1 MKRSILIITLLLFSF
16 SSFAQSSVRFGFT
29 TSPGISWYS
38 ADNKYLDSK
47 GTRFSFNYG
56 AIVDFVIDDNDR
68 YTITSGV
75 TIDMTGGKL
84 SGFSNDSINPGSSS
98 LTTKV
103 QYFEI
108 PLGLKLRSN
117 ESANNLTFYG
127 SLGIVNSFRIRSRG
141 AYEYNGID
149 ANIPENSITTSENNV
164 KINNLPFHPNTIQKI
179 SPYHLALHFEGGV
192 EFRVSD
198 NTALVGGLYFRNGFT
213 NVIDDND
220 KERVV
225 ARGLGLRIAVMF

>member
-1 MKRSILIITLLLFSF
+1 MKRSLLIITLLLFSF
-16 SSFAQSSVRFGFT
+16 SSFAQTNVRFGFT

-38 ADNKYLDSK
+38 ADSKYLDSK

-56 AIVDFVIDDNDR
+56 AIVDLVIDNNER
-68 YTITSGV
+68 YTISSGI
-75 TIDMTGGKL
+75 TIDMSGGKL
-84 SGFSNDSINPGSSS
+84 AGISSDSIPLGSSS

-103 QYFEI
+103 QYLEI
-108 PLGLKLRSN
+108 PLSLKLRSN
-117 ESANNLTFYG
+117 ESANNLTYYG

-141 AYEYNGID
+141 DYEYNSVGEESVSEE
-149 ANIPENSITTSENNV
+149 NIKV
-164 KINNLPFHPNTIQKI
+164 NNLPFYPSNIKKI
-179 SPYHLALHFEGGV
+179 SPYHLALQFEGGV

-213 NVIDDND
+213 NVVDDND

-225 ARGLGLRIAVMF
+225 ARAIGLRVAVMF

>member
-1 MKRSILIITLLLFSF
+1 MKRSILIISLLFFSF
-16 SSFAQSSVRFGFT
+16 SSFAQSNVRFGFT
-29 TSPGISWYS
+29 TSPGVSWYS
-38 ADNKYLDSK
+38 ADNLDLDSK
-47 GTRFSFNYG
+47 GARFSFNYG
-56 AIVDFVIDDNDR
+56 AIVDFVIDNNQR

-84 SGFSNDSINPGSSS
+84 AGFSNDSLNSGSSS

-103 QYFEI
+103 QYIEI

-117 ESANNLTFYG
+117 ETSNNLTFYG
-127 SLGIVNSFRIRSRG
+127 TLGFVNSFRIRSRG
-141 AYEYNGID
+141 TYDYSGNEGNFSG
-149 ANIPENSITTSENNV
+149 NNV
-164 KINNLPFHPNTIQKI
+164 RITNLSFHPYDIQKI
-179 SPYHLALHFEGGV
+179 SPYHFALHFEGGV

-198 NTALVGGLYFRNGFT
+198 NTAIVGGIYFRNGFT

-225 ARGLGLRIAVMF
+225 ARGIGLRVAVMF

>member
-1 MKRSILIITLLLFSF
+1 MKRSILILALLLFSF
-16 SSFAQSSVRFGFT
+16 SSFAQSNVRFGFT

-38 ADNKYLDSK
+38 ADSRYLDSK

-56 AIVDFVIDDNDR
+56 AIVDIVIDNNQR
-68 YTITSGV
+68 YAITTGA

-84 SGFSNDSINPGSSS
+84 SGYSNDSIRSGSSS
-98 LTTKV
+98 LSSRV

-108 PLGLKLRSN
+108 PLALKLRSN

-127 SLGIVNSFRIRSRG
+127 SLGVINSFKIRSRG
-141 AYEYNGID
+141 SYEYSLQD
-149 ANIPENSITTSENNV
+149 SDFPENNVNFSENNV
-164 KINNLPFHPNTIQKI
+164 RITNLDFHPNDIQKI

-192 EFRVSD
+192 EFRISD
-198 NTALVGGLYFRNGFT
+198 NTSLVGGIYFRNGFT

-225 ARGLGLRIAVMF
+225 ARGLGLRVAVMF